1 MPPVRSKLL
10 RSTTITALKGT
21 TMGSPAYNPKDNK
34 YYNAESAEDA
44 FYISRGRIDLV
55 PGTYVVSAPQTLPQV
70 KEMKACLGTR
80 APNGHYYT
88 AESAEDAFYISRGRT
103 DLVPGCRMR

>member
-1 MPPVRSKLL
+1 MPPVRSK
-10 RSTTITALKGT
+10 SPPAVITLKGL
-21 TMGSPAYNPKDNK
+21 TMGSPAYNPVDQK

-44 FYISRGRIDLV
+44 FYIGRGRIDLV
-55 PGTYVVSAPQTLPQV
+55 PGTYVVSAPQSLPQRNQGTT
-70 KEMKACLGTR
+70 CRGTR
-80 APNGHYYT
+80 APDGHYYT

>member
-1 MPPVRSKLL
+1 
-10 RSTTITALKGT
+10 
-21 TMGSPAYNPKDNK
+21 MGSPAYNPVDQK

-44 FYISRGRIDLV
+44 YFISRGRLDLV
-55 PGTYVVSAPQTLPQV
+55 PGTYQV
-70 KEMKACLGTR
+70 KAALPPKQELADLGTR

>member
-1 MPPVRSKLL
+1 
-10 RSTTITALKGT
+10 
-21 TMGSPAYNPKDNK
+21 MGSPAYNPVDNK

-44 FYISRGRIDLV
+44 FYISRGRLDLV
-55 PGTYVVSAPQTLPQV
+55 PGTYVVKPALPPAPQT
-70 KEMKACLGTR
+70 ERGFSGTR
-80 APNGHYYT
+80 APDGHYYT